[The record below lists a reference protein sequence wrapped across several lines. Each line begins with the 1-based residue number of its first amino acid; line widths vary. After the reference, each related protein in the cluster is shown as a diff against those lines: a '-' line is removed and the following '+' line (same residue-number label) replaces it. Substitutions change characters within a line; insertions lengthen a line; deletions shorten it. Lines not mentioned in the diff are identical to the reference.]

1 MLAGVLDRIGLPG
14 RRRSQYLHRVNV
26 ERGPRPPAV
35 ANDDAVPSLRQRR
48 PHSYHGGGVQQQPR
62 EGGGG
67 GDALRASKRKLAAK
81 FWSSCGSSRATVA
94 AELPAA
100 VRKRA
105 ASTTAAATNGGF
117 PNLSHT
123 WRFKR
128 LRYALR
134 GACCL
139 AVCRSPFPPT
149 PLSHRIAFDRL

>member
-1 MLAGVLDRIGLPG
+1 MLAGVLDRVGLPG

-35 ANDDAVPSLRQRR
+35 GNDDAVPSLRQRR
-48 PHSYHGGGVQQQPR
+48 PHSYHGGVQQQPR

-67 GDALRASKRKLAAK
+67 ALRASGRKLAAK
-81 FWSSCGSSRATVA
+81 FWSSCGSSRAAVAA
-94 AELPAA
+94 AELPAV

-105 ASTTAAATNGGF
+105 ASTTAAAINGGF

-128 LRYALR
+128 LRYAL
-134 GACCL
+134 L
-139 AVCRSPFPPT
+139 
-149 PLSHRIAFDRL
+149 